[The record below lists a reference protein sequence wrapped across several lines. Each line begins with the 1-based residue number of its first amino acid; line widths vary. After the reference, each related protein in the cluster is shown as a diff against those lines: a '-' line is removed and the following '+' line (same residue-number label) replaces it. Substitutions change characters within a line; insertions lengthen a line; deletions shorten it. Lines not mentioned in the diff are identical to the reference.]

1 MTDMMDFTLPLAAAV
16 APGYPPNLEPH
27 PADFSA
33 GASSEL
39 AFFFIAGAAVVI
51 LALPWA
57 LRAMKNGNPIPI
69 LVMISGLICSLE
81 EPMLDVLGHLH
92 WANDLTTA
100 FTNFGVPVP
109 ALIPLCYVAFLGLM
123 SYFCYFVIRNGAKR
137 KHFVMLLAMGLSL
150 DAVMETIGIN
160 LNVYEY
166 YGVQP
171 FTLFGFPYWW
181 GFINGASFVA
191 VGTILAYAVPRLK
204 GPQLGFII
212 FAAPAGMMI
221 NYFVFGSVH
230 ILAHNANLAEWIRW
244 VAAAIMMAEM
254 VFAMRIYHHF
264 VGVGD
269 DAPAPNWTLPRMFMF
284 PVLPERKRNAL
295 FAKMCEEGGVPLTE
309 PLPVGILAPP
319 PYAQETAP
327 AAAPPERV
335 PALV

>member
-1 MTDMMDFTLPLAAAV
+1 MLEFALPLAIST
-16 APGYPPNLEPH
+16 GYPPNLEPH
-27 PADFSA
+27 PSNFSA
-33 GASSEL
+33 GNGSEW

-57 LRAMKNGNPIPI
+57 IRAAKNSNPIPLI
-69 LVMISGLICSLE
+69 VMFSGLICSLE
-81 EPMLDVLGHLH
+81 EPMLDILGHLH
-92 WANDLTTA
+92 WANDLNTA

-123 SYFCYFVIRNGAKR
+123 SYFCYFVIRNGAHH
-137 KHFVMLLAMGLSL
+137 KHFVMLLAMGLIL

-171 FTLFGFPYWW
+171 FELFGFPYWW

-191 VGTILAYAVPRLK
+191 VGTILAYAVPRVHGWNRLF
-204 GPQLGFII
+204 LL

-221 NYFVFGSVH
+221 NYFVFGSIH

-244 VAAAIMMAEM
+244 VAAAVMMAEM

-264 VGVGD
+264 VGASN
-269 DAPAPNWTLPRMFMF
+269 DAPAPAWTLPRMFTF
-284 PVLPERKRNAL
+284 VVLPEAKRNAL
-295 FAKMCEEGGVPLTE
+295 FAKMCREGGVPLTE
-309 PLPVGILAPP
+309 PLPVGLIAPP
-319 PYAQETAP
+319 TYAQEPVVPAP
-327 AAAPPERV
+327 ATAREPQYV
-335 PALV
+335 S